1 MVARM
6 ADGRMFA
13 LVRHGGTDYN
23 AARRLNGDP
32 AVPVHLTDEGR
43 AQVAAL
49 RDRMAGTQVDL
60 GVRTRFPR
68 TAQTIEILLDGRDV
82 PVVVCADLDD
92 VRLGEFEGHPL
103 EDYRRFRE
111 EHGQEARPHG
121 GESRSDALARYVR
134 GFERLL
140 GVAARAPLVVT
151 HDIPI
156 RFLANAIAG
165 DDPLDGPVHA
175 VANASLMT
183 VGEADLRRGVAAMRE
198 RLTRV

>member
-1 MVARM
+1 MS
-6 ADGRMFA
+6 DGRSFA

-23 AARRLNGDP
+23 LARRLNGDP
-32 AVPVHLTDEGR
+32 SVPVHLTEQGR
-43 AQVAAL
+43 AQVAEL
-49 RDRMAGTQVDL
+49 REGLAGAPFDL

-68 TAQTIEILLDGRDV
+68 TEQTIAILLEGRDV

-92 VRLGEFEGHPL
+92 VLLGEFEG
-103 EDYRRFRE
+103 ESVEAYRRFRDE
-111 EHGQEARPHG
+111 RGQDARPAG
-121 GESRSDALARYVR
+121 GESRLDALARYAR

-140 GVAARAPLVVT
+140 AAPARAPLVVT

-165 DDPLDGPVHA
+165 EDPLDGPVHA

-183 VGEADLRRGVAAMRE
+183 VPEGEMRRGVAAMRA
-198 RLTRV
+198 RLAAV